1 VAATGQAPSPLS
13 HEAFTRR
20 RARRGWTA
28 CYNDHAFDPYLDDL
42 PFPSCLHGLYGSLA
56 SILLASC
63 GGGGSS
69 SGNGGGGPVAG
80 NELARPPQ
88 TPQVPQRP
96 QSSINARPRPGI
108 NSVTHSS
115 NLDSSNVTTDKVTL
129 STFRISNNE
138 SGFIVKNG
146 DNWTKRVVNRLY
158 ADEIFTPT
166 EVTRKYQ
173 YQLEDS
179 RDGEYELPVNARRGS
194 DGLIEDET
202 TGKGI
207 SLKDYVRFTT
217 GDVDFHERYNE
228 SFSYNRS
235 TDRGTGRYTVK
246 IYMKKGHTDSD
257 YLGYGYWSDRLR
269 IGTDYGHIGVFAHG
283 SDP

>member
-1 VAATGQAPSPLS
+1 M
-13 HEAFTRR
+13 
-20 RARRGWTA
+20 
-28 CYNDHAFDPYLDDL
+28 
-42 PFPSCLHGLYGSLA
+42 
-56 SILLASC
+56 
-63 GGGGSS
+63 
-69 SGNGGGGPVAG
+69 
-80 NELARPPQ
+80 
-88 TPQVPQRP
+88 
-96 QSSINARPRPGI
+96 
-108 NSVTHSS
+108 
-115 NLDSSNVTTDKVTL
+115 
-129 STFRISNNE
+129 
-138 SGFIVKNG
+138 
-146 DNWTKRVVNRLY
+146 NRLY

-283 SDP
+283 SDPYNQSNLISLTGTATYRAPVQPILVNASDLGFYNTGTTPQQRHNAWRNHILTYYDGIKDLSEIYGNVNLTVNFNDSDSLGSIEGSMNFRVTFFND